1 MTSRIRD
8 DNDGKTVPGDALKS
22 NNETI
27 TQEENYSENKNVQ
40 WRKFPAKKKK
50 FVDCAGCLTK
60 MNFYYAYW
68 L

>member
-1 MTSRIRD
+1 LNSQTLKSNMTSRIRD

-40 WRKFPAKKKK
+40 
-50 FVDCAGCLTK
+50 
-60 MNFYYAYW
+60 
-68 L
+68 